1 MSEAA
6 DTEATRALVLT
17 RLFIEAL
24 DARDVDA
31 LVMLVAEDTES
42 RNPSGGSLHGHEAV
56 ARIVEAASK
65 ARVWLFRRGTE
76 TLSRAN
82 GTMRIDTPV
91 VELVGGSEPPR
102 QGELRG
108 TDDGVLTAF
117 AVSSEMLRAAARLA
131 AGVTR
136 CAC

>member
-31 LVMLVAEDTES
+31 LVVLMAEDTEF

-56 ARIVEAASK
+56 ERIVEAASK

-91 VELVGGSEPPR
+91 VELVG
-102 QGELRG
+102 
-108 TDDGVLTAF
+108 
-117 AVSSEMLRAAARLA
+117 SSETDGTANFEVRDGEPTRLRSPRRCCARPLVSRPR
-131 AGVTR
+131 GG
-136 CAC
+136 